1 MVTNS
6 NNVIVHNV
14 NVKKKIQNI
23 KNAIV
28 KMNLL
33 FLNFLSF
40 FKKNL
45 TKELSTNLEG
55 SLNPERMTPK
65 VETVRSDTKK

>member
-1 MVTNS
+1 
-6 NNVIVHNV
+6 
-14 NVKKKIQNI
+14 
-23 KNAIV
+23 
-28 KMNLL
+28 MNLL

-65 VETVRSDTKK
+65 VKTVRSDTKK

>member
-1 MVTNS
+1 MATNS

-65 VETVRSDTKK
+65 VKTVRSDTKK

>member
-1 MVTNS
+1 MATNS

>member
-1 MVTNS
+1 MLML
-6 NNVIVHNV
+6 
-14 NVKKKIQNI
+14 KKKIQNI
-23 KNAIV
+23 KNTIV

-45 TKELSTNLEG
+45 PKELSTNLEG
-55 SLNPERMTPK
+55 SLNPERMTPSAIRYKKMRLRTK
-65 VETVRSDTKK
+65 VKLSPSN

>member
-23 KNAIV
+23 KNTIV

-65 VETVRSDTKK
+65 VKTVRSDTKK